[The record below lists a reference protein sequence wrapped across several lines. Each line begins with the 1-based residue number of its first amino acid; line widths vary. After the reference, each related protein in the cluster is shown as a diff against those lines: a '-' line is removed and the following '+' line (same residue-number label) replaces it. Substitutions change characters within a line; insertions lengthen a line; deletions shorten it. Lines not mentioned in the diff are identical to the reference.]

1 MTNQEKSENTQKN
14 SEKFGENMK
23 KAYFSRAHLQ
33 IKFNFNNRVGW
44 NKRVGR

>member
-1 MTNQEKSENTQKN
+1 MKYQEKSGNT

-23 KAYFSRAHLQ
+23 KSIFSRAHLQ
-33 IKFNFNNRVGW
+33 KKFNFNNRVGW